1 MSFSGTANSDFMKLG
16 SIPNRKKV
24 EYIDYAGTDFFSLRD
39 NLISYIK
46 AVYPEDYQ
54 NFSESDLGMM
64 LIEVVSY
71 MGSVLSLKGD
81 MLANE
86 NYLRTV
92 KNRNNLKKLLEL
104 VGVDM
109 KGPLAAGAG
118 ARITNQT
125 LPTDENDFPIFL
137 PAAARTIAI
146 TSKEDGAPV
155 NYTLYKVT
163 NNAIED
169 INNPQADIAFEQ
181 REVANGGPTGV
192 SSIFDNVALLEGSF
206 SVQRGTFDTL
216 EGNKR
221 VALTNSPIVEGSVQ
235 VFVSKAGENS
245 DANGAYTQVERLYSA
260 SGATDRVFQ
269 LVYDD
274 DFAATV
280 LFGDNSLGISPPAGA
295 EFTVSYR
302 VGGGS
307 RGNIGQGI
315 INVETGARAGA
326 AETAVTL
333 TVENRTPATG
343 GAEAETAEHA
353 KKYAPYTFKRQD
365 RVVTLEDFI
374 AIGNTF
380 RSKQGTIGKT
390 TAAVRDAFSS
400 GNVIDMYVLE
410 KADDLR
416 LQKASTTFK
425 KELLE
430 EVEPKKMLTDEVV
443 VVDGLIRT
451 LDLVMTVRIDREL
464 NNVQQQIE
472 QEVAEKIREH
482 FNIDNTDFGQPF
494 IASELNRKVFRL
506 PNVRFA
512 TIDNLPE
519 ITEVDFNEIIQLNN
533 FTINTVLI

>member
-1 MSFSGTANSDFMKLG
+1 MSFSGTASTDFMKLS
-16 SIPNRKKV
+16 SIPDRKKI

-46 AVYPEDYQ
+46 AVYPLDYQ

-92 KNRNNLKKLLEL
+92 KTRSNLKKLLEL
-104 VGVDM
+104 IGVDM
-109 KGPLAAGAG
+109 MGPLGAGAG
-118 ARITNQT
+118 ARMTNS
-125 LPTDENDFPIFL
+125 ENPVDSDFPFTVA
-137 PAAARTIAI
+137 PEQRTIAI

-155 NYTLYKVT
+155 NYTLYKVV
-163 NNAIED
+163 NNTIEN
-169 INNPQADIAFEQ
+169 IQNAAGQLTLNQS
-181 REVANGGPTGV
+181 EVTNGGALGT
-192 SSIFDNVALLEGSF
+192 SSIFDNLALLEGALAI
-206 SVQRGTFDTL
+206 QKGTFDTL

-235 VFVSKAGENS
+235 VYVTTSNEDS
-245 DANGAYTQVERLYSA
+245 EANGSYQQVNRLYSA

-269 LVYDD
+269 VIYDD
-274 DFAATV
+274 DYAATV
-280 LFGDNSLGISPPAGA
+280 LFGDNALGISPPAGS
-295 EFTVSYR
+295 EFTITYR

-307 RGNIGQGI
+307 RGNIGEGI
-315 INVETGARAGA
+315 LNVQT
-326 AETAVTL
+326 TASNLDGIDKTFTL
-333 TVENRTPATG
+333 ENRTAATG

-365 RVVTLEDFI
+365 RVVTLEDYI

-380 RSKQGTIGKT
+380 RTKQGTIGKT

-400 GNVIDMYVLE
+400 GNVIDVYTLE

-416 LQKASTTFK
+416 MQKASPTFK

-430 EVEPKKMLTDEVV
+430 EIEPKKMLTDEVV

-451 LDLVMTVRIDREL
+451 LDLVMTIRIDREL
-464 NNVQQQIE
+464 ETIQQQIE
-472 QEVAEKIREH
+472 QEVSDVIRQH
-482 FNIDNTDFGQPF
+482 FNIDNADFGKPF
-494 IASELNRKVFRL
+494 VATELNREVFRL
-506 PNVRFA
+506 PNVRYA

-519 ITEVDFNEIIQLNN
+519 TIEVDFNEIIQLNN
-533 FTINTVLI
+533 FTINTVLL

>member
-1 MSFSGTANSDFMKLG
+1 MSFSGTASTDFMKLS
-16 SIPNRKKV
+16 SIPNRKKI

-39 NLISYIK
+39 NLIAYVK
-46 AVYPEDYQ
+46 AVYPLDYQ

-104 VGVDM
+104 IGVDM
-109 KGPLAAGAG
+109 MGPLGAGAG
-118 ARITNQT
+118 ARMTNSEN
-125 LPTDENDFPIFL
+125 PTDDDFPFTVA
-137 PAAARTIAI
+137 PEQRTIAI

-155 NYTLYKVT
+155 NYTLYKVV
-163 NNAIED
+163 NNTIEN
-169 INNPQADIAFEQ
+169 IQNAAGQLTLNQS
-181 REVANGGPTGV
+181 EVTNGGALGT
-192 SSIFDNVALLEGSF
+192 SSIFDNLALLEGALA
-206 SVQRGTFDTL
+206 VQKGTFDTL

-221 VALTNSPIVEGSVQ
+221 VALTNSPIIEGSVQ
-235 VFVSKAGENS
+235 VYVTTANEDS
-245 DANGAYTQVERLYSA
+245 DANGSYQQVNRLYSA

-269 LVYDD
+269 VIYDD
-274 DFAATV
+274 DYAATV
-280 LFGDNSLGISPPAGA
+280 LFGDNALGISPPAGS
-295 EFTVSYR
+295 EFTVTYR

-307 RGNIGQGI
+307 RGNIGEGI
-315 INVETGARAGA
+315 LNVQT
-326 AETAVTL
+326 TASNLDGIDKTFTL
-333 TVENRTPATG
+333 ENRTAATG

-365 RVVTLEDFI
+365 RVVTLEDYI

-380 RSKQGTIGKT
+380 RTKQGTIGKT

-400 GNVIDMYVLE
+400 GNVIDVYTLE

-416 LQKASTTFK
+416 MQKASPTFK

-430 EVEPKKMLTDEVV
+430 EIEPKKMLTDEVV

-451 LDLVMTVRIDREL
+451 LDLVMTIRIDREL
-464 NNVQQQIE
+464 ETIQQQIE
-472 QEVAEKIREH
+472 QEVSDVIRQH
-482 FNIDNTDFGQPF
+482 FNIDNADFGKPF
-494 IASELNRKVFRL
+494 VATELNREVFRL
-506 PNVRFA
+506 PNVRYA

-519 ITEVDFNEIIQLNN
+519 IIEVDFNEIIQLNN
-533 FTINTVLI
+533 FTINTVLL

>member
-1 MSFSGTANSDFMKLG
+1 MSFSGTASTDFMKLS
-16 SIPNRKKV
+16 SIPNRKKI

-39 NLISYIK
+39 NLIAYIK
-46 AVYPEDYQ
+46 AVYPLDYQ

-104 VGVDM
+104 IGVDM
-109 KGPLAAGAG
+109 MGPLGAGAG
-118 ARITNQT
+118 ARMTNSEN
-125 LPTDENDFPIFL
+125 PTDDDFPFTVA
-137 PAAARTIAI
+137 PEQRTIAI

-155 NYTLYKVT
+155 NYTLYKVV
-163 NNAIED
+163 NNTIEN
-169 INNPQADIAFEQ
+169 IQNAAGQLTLNQS
-181 REVANGGPTGV
+181 EVTNGGALGT
-192 SSIFDNVALLEGSF
+192 SSIFDNLALLEGALA
-206 SVQRGTFDTL
+206 VQKGTFDTL

-221 VALTNSPIVEGSVQ
+221 VALTNSPIIEGSVQ
-235 VFVSKAGENS
+235 VYVTTANEDS
-245 DANGAYTQVERLYSA
+245 DANGSYQQVNRLYSA

-269 LVYDD
+269 VIYDD
-274 DFAATV
+274 DYAATV
-280 LFGDNSLGISPPAGA
+280 LFGDNALGISPPAGS
-295 EFTVSYR
+295 EFTVTYR

-307 RGNIGQGI
+307 RGNIGEGI
-315 INVETGARAGA
+315 LNVQT
-326 AETAVTL
+326 TASNLDGIDKTFTL
-333 TVENRTPATG
+333 ENRTAATG

-365 RVVTLEDFI
+365 RVVTLEDYI

-380 RSKQGTIGKT
+380 RTKQGTIGKT

-400 GNVIDMYVLE
+400 GNVIDVYTLE

-416 LQKASTTFK
+416 MQKASPTFK

-430 EVEPKKMLTDEVV
+430 EIEPKKMLTDEVV

-451 LDLVMTVRIDREL
+451 LDLVMTIRIDREL
-464 NNVQQQIE
+464 ETIQQQIE
-472 QEVAEKIREH
+472 QEVSDVIRQH
-482 FNIDNTDFGQPF
+482 FNIDNADFGKPF
-494 IASELNRKVFRL
+494 VATELNREVFRL
-506 PNVRFA
+506 PNVRYA

-519 ITEVDFNEIIQLNN
+519 IIEVDFNEIIQLNN
-533 FTINTVLI
+533 FTINTVLL